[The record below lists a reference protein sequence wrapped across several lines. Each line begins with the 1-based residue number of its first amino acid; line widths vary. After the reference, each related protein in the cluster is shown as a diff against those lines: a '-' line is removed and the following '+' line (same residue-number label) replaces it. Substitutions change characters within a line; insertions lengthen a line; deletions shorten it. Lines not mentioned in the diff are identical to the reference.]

1 MTERE
6 DEARDNGDTARTST
20 DRGESSHDAHDGHQH
35 PATPDEVEEPMVV
48 SDQTLED
55 QVEELKDRYLRL
67 AAEFDNYR
75 RRVQVD
81 LRESGIRGQAA
92 LLGRLLESLDDLERV
107 TAMDATDSTIGSVV
121 EGVRLV
127 EQKFLRAL
135 EEAGAEILVPSGEPF
150 NPEVMEALMR
160 VPVSDPEEDDRVDQ
174 VFQRGFRFKGQLV
187 RPARVSVRKLE

>member
-1 MTERE
+1 MTKRE
-6 DEARDNGDTARTST
+6 DKRMDHGDAARDATQ
-20 DRGESSHDAHDGHQH
+20 RGIPTREAGEGTGQPTHE
-35 PATPDEVEEPMVV
+35 DETQEPMVV
-48 SDQTLED
+48 SEQTLED
-55 QVEELKDRYLRL
+55 QVDELKDRYLRL

-81 LRESGIRGQAA
+81 LRESGVRGQAA

-107 TAMDATDSTIGSVV
+107 SVMDAADSTVGSVV

-127 EQKFLRAL
+127 EQKILREL
-135 EEAGAEILVPSGEPF
+135 EEAGAEILLPNGELF
-150 NPEVMEALMR
+150 DPEVMEALMR
-160 VPVSDPEEDDRVDQ
+160 VPVSDPQEDDRVDQ

>member
-6 DEARDNGDTARTST
+6 DEPMDQGDTARDAT
-20 DRGESSHDAHDGHQH
+20 DRGG
-35 PATPDEVEEPMVV
+35 ATREAGEGTEQPTNLNETQEPMVV
-48 SDQTLED
+48 SEQTLED

-81 LRESGIRGQAA
+81 LRESGVRGQAA

-107 TAMDATDSTIGSVV
+107 SAMDAGDSTVGSVI

-127 EQKFLRAL
+127 EQKILRAL
-135 EEAGAEILVPSGEPF
+135 EEAGSEILVPSGEPF
-150 NPEVMEALMR
+150 DPEVMEALMR
-160 VPVSDPEEDDRVDQ
+160 VAVSDPEEDDRVDQ
-174 VFQRGFRFKGQLV
+174 VFQRGFRLKGQLV